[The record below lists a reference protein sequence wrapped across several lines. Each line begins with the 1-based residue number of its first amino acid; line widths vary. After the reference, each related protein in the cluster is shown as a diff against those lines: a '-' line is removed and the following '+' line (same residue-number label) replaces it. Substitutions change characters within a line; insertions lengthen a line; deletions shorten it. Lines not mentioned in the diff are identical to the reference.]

1 MLIFQTWQQHHGGK
15 TTQIAALT
23 NNNAHITAC
32 EMNSIR
38 LARLKYNIEKQGANS
53 VYVMQIDSRKIDD
66 FFKFDQILLD
76 APCSGSGTLNIN
88 DNLKNFTQ
96 KLIEKSTKSQYEML
110 KKALTI
116 LKPNCEMVYS
126 TCSILEQENEEII
139 NKVLKKYN
147 AEVVPIE
154 FDGLEDLPLL
164 TTKINGTLCVM
175 PNENYEGFFVAK
187 IKKRKQREYFFI
199 QFL

>member
-1 MLIFQTWQQHHGGK
+1 
-15 TTQIAALT
+15 
-23 NNNAHITAC
+23 
-32 EMNSIR
+32 MNSIR

-164 TTKINGTLCVM
+164 TTKINGALCVM

-187 IKKRKQREYFFI
+187 IKKRK
-199 QFL
+199 